1 LYFTREI
8 QRLLLG
14 LLIAF
19 GMVGVAAAYW
29 VVTGPERILTRD
41 DNPRRVED
49 QVRLLRGA
57 IVDRDG
63 EVLVESHTAES
74 GNADR
79 TYLYPS
85 IYSAVGY
92 ASLRYGESGAEAA
105 FNELLRG
112 ETLSWS
118 LDQFVR
124 EDLLHQPQQGTD
136 VRLTLDLD
144 IQNRMLQ
151 LMAPHWGAA
160 VVVSVPDGEI
170 LGMVSL
176 PTYDS
181 DSLDDNW
188 DTLVVAEGQ
197 PFFNRVL
204 QGSYQPGGTMHTLL
218 IAAALVHDM
227 PLESSYANN
236 PVDLGDIVLDCI
248 IRPPTTTLTLE
259 LAFHYGCPGPFAELV
274 DQIGRDTVQTGVGI
288 LYEPLPLT
296 LNGYVPDFEPQPHP
310 ESFDLDEALGQG
322 EITFT
327 PLQMALMTAALIN
340 DGNAPHPYTLLQT
353 RIPGR
358 DGWTDVVQVQ
368 PDYPLM
374 TAQTAAQIADLFRRS
389 AVQGTARQAFRSG
402 LGLGGHAALAYA
414 GEQTHVVFTGFVRG
428 ESGEGAAVALV
439 LERTQDV
446 RAASRIGGSI
456 LQTTLQEIET
466 DG

>member
-1 LYFTREI
+1 MYFTREI
-8 QRLLLG
+8 QRLLFG
-14 LLIAF
+14 LLVAF
-19 GMVGVAAAYW
+19 GMVGVVAAYW
-29 VVTGPERILTRD
+29 VIIGPERILTRD

-63 EVLVESHTAES
+63 EVLVESFTAES

-79 TYLYPS
+79 AYLYPS

-105 FNELLRG
+105 FNDLLRG

-118 LDQFVR
+118 LGQFVR
-124 EDLLHQPQQGTD
+124 EDLLHQSQQGSD

-144 IQNRMLQ
+144 IQNRMAQ
-151 LMAPHWGAA
+151 LMAAYWGAA

-170 LGMVSL
+170 LSMVSL
-176 PTYDS
+176 PTYDPGT
-181 DSLDDNW
+181 LDDGW

-204 QGSYQPGGTMHTLL
+204 QGDYQPGGTMHTLL
-218 IAAALVHDM
+218 IATALVHDM

-248 IRPPTTTLTLE
+248 IQPPTTTLTLE
-259 LAFHYGCPGPFAELV
+259 LAYHYGCPGPFAELV
-274 DQIGRDTVQTGVGI
+274 NQIGLDTVQADFRP
-288 LYEPLPLT
+288 LYETLPVT
-296 LNGYVPDFEPQPHP
+296 LPGYVPDFEPPSHS

-340 DGNAPHPYTLLQT
+340 GGNAPHPYTLLQT
-353 RIPGR
+353 RMPGR
-358 DGWTDVVQVQ
+358 DDWNDVVQAQ
-368 PDYPLM
+368 PGYPLM
-374 TAQTAAQIADLFRRS
+374 TAETANQIAELYRQS
-389 AVQGTARQAFRSG
+389 VVQGTARQIFRSN
-402 LGLGGHAALAYA
+402 LDLGGHAALAYA
-414 GEQTHVVFTGFVRG
+414 GEQTHVVFTGFVRA

-456 LQTTLQEIET
+456 LETTLQEIEN